1 MVEKL
6 RLGRRLAVGAAVIFG
21 ILFAV
26 VGQGA
31 HRAAAIGLDASV
43 VSISG
48 SPEVSEGSTAQFT
61 ATITPA
67 AAGDFDVDYTASAG
81 GVSGSFHV
89 TANDTTETVNVATTG
104 DGAPTPAQRTFT
116 VTLTGTNDTANGS
129 TVDPT
134 PATGTLDNID
144 PPSSVVSI
152 GNANAPV
159 IEGSPATFPVSITP
173 AAGVAF
179 NVSYTASAGGV
190 SGSFHV
196 NQGATSM
203 SVPVGTV
210 DNGTPEDDKNFTV
223 TLTGTNATN
232 GSTVDGTPGTGKI
245 IDNDWTITLSPI
257 NPGAVSEQGGTIQFA
272 ATLNAAAPPQHAISV
287 HYAVADGSAVLGTNY
302 TVSQAASGTLTFAP
316 GNTAKTVTVTG
327 KDDGVYLAG
336 AGKTFTMTLSSPQGA
351 AIAGSASSTGTINDT
366 DTAPQLGISSCPGG
380 KVNGGSV
387 ALFPI
392 RVQAAT
398 VPAVVTYTTVGVN
411 TIPGDFD
418 GGTGTITIPPGTA
431 VREFDLKIPTH
442 AVAPAGSR
450 IFNVQLSSPQGARL
464 GTATAPCT
472 IVSSGSAA
480 STVPTLQITNPIPV
494 VEPASGSTSVPVT
507 VTLNAPAA
515 QTTPTDVHIH
525 WQTADGSATAGAD
538 YTTASGDLTW
548 PADEYDS
555 QTFSVQVNSNLAR
568 TAQGTFTIAFSSPDS
583 SAGFVGA
590 PTATVTVLPV
600 GSTASVLSIADASAA
615 EKAGSIPVVVSLTP
629 AAGQTAVTVN
639 YATADGSG
647 SKGAVAGVNY
657 TAKSGTLTFTAG
669 QSTQTVS
676 IPITAYSDVEP
687 NRSFQV
693 VLSNPVGATLANS
706 TATLTI
712 LNDNVRAVLPPISG
726 GGTAPKQGKPVQ
738 VPTKRTNTDHQ
749 VLVKLLTGES
759 RANAKGQATYRVS
772 CPDVVIQ
779 LCAGTVIFD
788 VRVQGKAKKGS
799 KKKPPLTNVRVG
811 SGTFSVHTGKTGS
824 VVIKLTKPG
833 LALVKS
839 VKRLKVKA
847 TINAKDGA
855 GVKGVTAWFVSV
867 DAPPPIVKK
876 PPAKKPTTKKK

>member
-21 ILFAV
+21 VLFAV

-48 SPEVSEGSTAQFT
+48 SPEVPEGSPAQFT

-89 TANDTTETVNVATTG
+89 TAGDTTETVNVATLDNG
-104 DGAPTPAQRTFT
+104 FPDASPRSFT
-116 VTLTGTNDTANGS
+116 VTLADTTDTANGS
-129 TVDPT
+129 TVDAT
-134 PATGTLDNID
+134 PATGLLDNID

-152 GNANAPV
+152 GNANAAV
-159 IEGSPATFPVSITP
+159 VEGSPATFPVSISP

-179 NVSYTASAGGV
+179 NVSYTASNGGV

-203 SVPVGTV
+203 QVPVATV
-210 DNGTPEDDKNFTV
+210 DNGTPEDDRTFTV

-232 GSTVDGTPGTGKI
+232 GSTVSGTPGTGTI
-245 IDNDWTITLSPI
+245 IDNDWTIKLSPI
-257 NPGAVSEQGGTIQFA
+257 NPAAISEQGGSIQFA
-272 ATLNAAAPPQHAISV
+272 ATLNAAAPQQHAISV
-287 HYAVADGSAVLGTNY
+287 RYAVADGSAVLGTNY

-316 GNTAKTVTVTG
+316 GDTAKTVTVTG

-351 AIAGSASSTGTINDT
+351 AISGSASSTGTINDA
-366 DTAPQLGISSCPGG
+366 DTAPQMGISSCSGG
-380 KVNGGSV
+380 KVSGGSLAV
-387 ALFPI
+387 FPI
-392 RVQAAT
+392 RVQAAS
-398 VPAVVTYTTVGVN
+398 VPATVTYTTVGVN

-418 GGTGTITIPPGTA
+418 GGTGTITIPPGAA

-442 AVAPAGSR
+442 SIAPAGSR
-450 IFNVQLSSPQGARL
+450 IFDVQLSSPQGARL
-464 GTATAPCT
+464 GTAVAPCT
-472 IVSSGSAA
+472 IVSNGSAN
-480 STVPTLQITNPIPV
+480 STLPTLQITNPVPV

-515 QTTPTDVHIH
+515 QTTPADVHIH
-525 WQTADGSATAGAD
+525 WETVDGTAAQPAD
-538 YTTASGDLTW
+538 YTTGSGDLTW
-548 PADEYDS
+548 AADVYGP
-555 QTFSVQVNSNLAR
+555 QTFSVQVNSNAAR
-568 TAQGTFTIAFSSPDS
+568 TAQGTFTIAFTSPDS

-600 GSTASVLSIADASAA
+600 GSTASVLSIADASAP
-615 EKAGSIPVVVSLTP
+615 EKQGSIPVTVTLTP
-629 AAGQTAVTVN
+629 TGAAPVTVQ
-639 YATADGSG
+639 YATADGTG
-647 SKGAVAGVNY
+647 SKGAFAGTDY
-657 TAKSGTLTFTAG
+657 TAKSGTLTFSPG
-669 QSTQTVS
+669 QSTQT
-676 IPITAYSDVEP
+676 ITIAITPYSGVQP
-687 NRSFQV
+687 NKSFQL

-712 LNDNVRAVLPPISG
+712 LNDNARVTPPPVSSG
-726 GGTAPKQGKPVQ
+726 PSPNQKKPVPIP
-738 VPTKRTNTDHQ
+738 VPHKTTDHL
-749 VLVKLLTGES
+749 VLVQMLTGQS
-759 RANAKGQATYRVS
+759 RANAKGQATYRLS
-772 CPDVVIQ
+772 CPDVVIRQ
-779 LCAGTVIFD
+779 CAGTVTFD
-788 VRVQGKAKKGS
+788 VRVQAAAKKGS
-799 KKKPPLTNVRVG
+799 KKKPTLTTVRVG
-811 SGTFSVHTGKTGS
+811 SGKFSLHTGKTGS
-824 VVIKLTKPG
+824 VVITMTKPG
-833 LALVKS
+833 MALLKA

-867 DAPPPIVKK
+867 EAPPPIVKK
-876 PPAKKPTTKKK
+876 PTVKKK